1 MNPRPDPS
9 PPAAGQPAS
18 SAGDAARAAA
28 AQGDETVDYREI
40 YEQFPAQ
47 VILEDFSTVARVFAE
62 MRAAGVTDFMS
73 HLALHPELPEMLAP
87 LVRVLDAN
95 PEAVAAAGL
104 ADTAAMRAN
113 FTRLRHPPLPEVF
126 RLQLAA
132 FWDGR
137 SLCEDEFHYRDA
149 QGDDR
154 ACFMRCAVPL
164 RAGQLDGHRVTLMLL
179 DVTTAKRT
187 ITARLEAQSLLR
199 ESLARANILL
209 WWAKVRYEGGR
220 YRWKIDLPK
229 QSIDS
234 PIYRLATAIDRGGLW
249 DNDNTPDLAAMT
261 AMSESA
267 LRDRR
272 PGYQHEFRVL
282 GPDGTRWLGE
292 DVRIN
297 PIAAEEWIL
306 VGVITDVTLRH
317 EAEEAMRQSEA
328 QIQQLLQRADCMLW
342 QARVTENARHG
353 FDWAIFIPE
362 SVLHRRLFGDGVAG
376 RPQLMWSELN
386 VPELPEMNVRSTCA
400 IRENRPGYEQE
411 FRAYREGHTFWLH
424 EQVSIDPVAP
434 GCWNVVGVVT
444 DLSSRREAEAA
455 LAAERE
461 RLTVTLRAMNEGV
474 ITPDI
479 KGVVQ
484 FINRAAESLVQHEA
498 AAAVGRPVAE
508 LCDLQ
513 DVRNGQTVAF
523 PLARVVADGAMVEIP
538 PHTRLRG
545 AHGSLCLVE
554 GCCVPV
560 RDAEGR
566 TIGGVFVF
574 RDTTERQR
582 LEEEVQRAAKLE
594 SVGLLAGGIAHDFN
608 NLLTAIMGNLALA
621 SLDAHAIP
629 GIADCLDEA
638 QRATMRARDL
648 TQQLLTFAKGGEPI
662 RAAVHLAET
671 VSEVALFT
679 LHGSRVGCEFALA
692 RDLWPADVDK
702 GQIGQVVQNLVLNA
716 VQAMPEGGSLRISAE
731 NEVLANGAQAGL
743 AGGNY
748 VRLSFSDTGSGIPA
762 EHLAKIF
769 DPYFT
774 TKRSGSG
781 LGLATVYSIVRKH
794 KGAIDVA
801 SEVGR
806 GTTFTI
812 RLPAAAGAAPLP
824 AAVAPPT
831 LGRLTGRVLFMDDE
845 EPIRKIAARLLTRL
859 GLDVEVTADG
869 AAAVAAFQAARVA
882 NREFAIVIMDLT
894 VPGGMGG
901 CETLEAIRRIDPD
914 VRAIVSSGYSGDAA
928 LADFRTYGFQAR
940 IAKPYE
946 FEEFARVVNEVLA
959 APEGRG

>member
-1 MNPRPDPS
+1 M
-9 PPAAGQPAS
+9 
-18 SAGDAARAAA
+18 
-28 AQGDETVDYREI
+28 
-40 YEQFPAQ
+40 
-47 VILEDFSTVARVFAE
+47 ARVFAGL
-62 MRAAGVTDFMS
+62 RAAGVTDFMA
-73 HLALHPELPEMLAP
+73 HLAVHPELPDMLAP
-87 LVRVLDAN
+87 LVQVLDAN

-104 ADTAAMRAN
+104 PDVAAMRAN

-126 RLQLAA
+126 KLQLAS

-137 SLCEDEFHYRDA
+137 SLSEDEFHYRDA
-149 QGDDR
+149 RGDDR
-154 ACFMRCAVPL
+154 ACFMRCGVAM
-164 RAGQLDGHRVTLMLL
+164 RAGQLDGHRVTLMLV

-187 ITARLEAQSLLR
+187 ITVRLEDQSLIR

-220 YRWKIDLPK
+220 YRWKIDLPT
-229 QSIDS
+229 QSMDS

-261 AMSESA
+261 AISETA
-267 LRDRR
+267 LRENT

-282 GPDGTRWLGE
+282 APDGTRWLGE

-297 PIAAEEWIL
+297 QIAANEWIL

-317 EAEEAMRQSEA
+317 QAEEAMRQSEA
-328 QIQQLLQRADCMLW
+328 QIQQILQRADCMLW
-342 QARVTENARHG
+342 QARVTENARRML
-353 FDWAIFIPE
+353 DWVIFIPE
-362 SVLHRRLFGDGVAG
+362 SELHRRLFGDGASG
-376 RPQLMWSELN
+376 RQPLMWSELN
-386 VPELPEMNVRSTCA
+386 VSELAEMNERSTRA
-400 IRENRPGYEQE
+400 LRGNAVGYEQE
-411 FRAYREGHTFWLH
+411 FRAFRDGRTFWLH
-424 EQVSIDPVAP
+424 EQVSIEAVAP
-434 GCWNVVGVVT
+434 GCWTLVGVIT
-444 DLSSRREAEAA
+444 DVSSRREAEGA

-474 ITPDI
+474 ITTDI
-479 KGVVQ
+479 AGVVQ
-484 FINRAAESLVQHEA
+484 FINRAAETLVQQEA

-523 PLARVVADGAMVEIP
+523 PLARVVTDDVMVEMP

-545 AHGSLCLVE
+545 ARGSLCLIE
-554 GCCVPV
+554 GCCAPV
-560 RDAEGR
+560 RDAQGR

-582 LEEEVQRAAKLE
+582 LEEELQRAAKLE
-594 SVGLLAGGIAHDFN
+594 SIGLLAGGIAHDFN

-621 SLDAHAIP
+621 ALDAQAIP
-629 GIADCLDEA
+629 TIADCLDEA

-648 TQQLLTFAKGGEPI
+648 TQQLLTFAKGGDPI
-662 RAAVHLAET
+662 RAAVQLAEVVT
-671 VSEVALFT
+671 EVALFT

-692 RDLWPADVDK
+692 PDLWPADADK

-716 VQAMPEGGSLRISAE
+716 VQAMPDGGNILISAT
-731 NEVLANGAQAGL
+731 NETLANGAHPGL

-748 VRLSFSDTGSGIPA
+748 VRLSFADTGSGIPP

-794 KGAIDVA
+794 KGAVDVV

-806 GTTFTI
+806 GTMFTI
-812 RLPAAAGAAPLP
+812 RLAATAAAAPVR
-824 AAVAPPT
+824 ASTAVSAMS
-831 LGRLTGRVLFMDDE
+831 RLTGRALFMDDE
-845 EPIRKIAARLLTRL
+845 EPIRRIAARLLGRL
-859 GLDVEVTADG
+859 GLEVEVVGDG
-869 AAAVAAFQAARVA
+869 AAAVEAFRAARAAGRDFNV
-882 NREFAIVIMDLT
+882 VIMDLT

-901 CETLEAIRRIDPD
+901 CETLEALRQLDPA
-914 VRAIVSSGYSGDAA
+914 VKAIVSSGYSGDAA
-928 LADFRTYGFQAR
+928 LADFRAFGFQAR

-946 FEEFARVVNEVLA
+946 IEEFTRTVCEVLA
-959 APEGRG
+959 GPAAPG